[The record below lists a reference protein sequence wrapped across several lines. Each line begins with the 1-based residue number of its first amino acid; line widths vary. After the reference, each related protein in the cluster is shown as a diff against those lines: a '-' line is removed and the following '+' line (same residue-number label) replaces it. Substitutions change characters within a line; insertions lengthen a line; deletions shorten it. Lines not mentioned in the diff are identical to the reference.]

1 LNATGSYI
9 SERPD
14 TFQGKPARLVEV
26 RIAPEEVANEGVA
39 VKENMIVAQFWIGA
53 NGVPLGAL
61 MTHTVK
67 ARLMVFLNYERSTR
81 DEMIFGVAGNRL
93 VVLKRDSQGKEQ
105 GAGERVR
112 VPSPVHVHAEGL
124 AFTGARR
131 TPELRAG
138 TSALRARP
146 HPPAST
152 ARIPSTGTARA
163 RPPGGRGWRW

>member
-1 LNATGSYI
+1 VVTIAGPLYRRCPEKHDHCRPELNATGSYI

-26 RIAPEEVANEGVA
+26 RIAPEEVANEGGG

-81 DEMIFGVAGNRL
+81 DEMTFGVAGNRL
-93 VVLKRDSQGKEQ
+93 VALKRDSQGKEQ
-105 GAGERVR
+105 GPGSEYEF
-112 VPSPVHVHAEGL
+112 HHL
-124 AFTGARR
+124 YTFTPKG
-131 TPELRAG
+131 
-138 TSALRARP
+138 
-146 HPPAST
+146 
-152 ARIPSTGTARA
+152 
-163 RPPGGRGWRW
+163 